1 LKQPPVSGERF
12 VKKISIGKLLLW
24 GILAGAVLFSAARC
38 EAFRFVVTGD
48 TRGSDNGVNAVIL
61 AEMAQATIDEAADFI
76 VVTGD
81 LVNGSTDPMIL
92 QSQFTAWRNVMQPL
106 YDADIGVYVCRGNH
120 DTGSKASW
128 DAVFSGSYAMP
139 DNGPAGEENITY
151 SFVHEN
157 GSFIVLDQYG
167 AHLNR
172 VNQAWLDTEF
182 ASNAL
187 PHVFVFG
194 HVPAFSVYHPD
205 CLDDY
210 PDARNR
216 FWHSVASGCGRIY
229 FTGHDHFYNH
239 ARIDDGDGNA
249 DNDLHQIITGA
260 GGAPMYD
267 WNGIY
272 GGNNGGW
279 IPQLVFHEKEYS
291 YVVADVEGLTVTLTM
306 KYRTAP
312 GMYRDGGD
320 GFTFTYV
327 DFDGDG
333 RGETCD
339 NCPAVPNA
347 GQEDGDVD
355 GVGDA
360 CDNCPADPNQ
370 TQADTLPPGG
380 NGIGDACDCEGD
392 FDGDTDC
399 DGTDAALFMVDFGR
413 SIVQR
418 PCISGTPCNGDFF
431 CDGDVDGTDAAVL
444 KEDFGRGLLN
454 ESCPGRAQGAWCAY

>member
-1 LKQPPVSGERF
+1 
-12 VKKISIGKLLLW
+12 VKKTEICKLLMW
-24 GILAGAVLFSAARC
+24 VMITGAVLFSVARC

-61 AEMAQATIDEAADFI
+61 GEMARAAIDEAADFI

-81 LVNGSTDPMIL
+81 LVNGSTDPVVL
-92 QSQFTAWRNVMQPL
+92 QSQLTAWRNVMQPL
-106 YDADIGVYVCRGNH
+106 YDANIGVYPCRGNH
-120 DTGSKASW
+120 DTGSKAAW
-128 DAVFSGSYAMP
+128 DAVFSGSYALP
-139 DNGPAGEENITY
+139 GNGPSGEENITY

-157 GSFIVLDQYG
+157 GSFVVLDQYG
-167 AHLNR
+167 SHLNR
-172 VNQAWLDTEF
+172 VNQAWLDTEL
-182 ASNAL
+182 ASNTE
-187 PHVFVFG
+187 PHVFIFG
-194 HVPAFSVYHPD
+194 HVPAFSVYHLD
-205 CLDDY
+205 CLDDH

-216 FWHSVASGCGRIY
+216 FWQSIASGCGRIY

-267 WNGIY
+267 WNGVY
-272 GGNNGGW
+272 GGDNGGW
-279 IPQLVFHEKEYS
+279 TPRLVFHEKEYS
-291 YVVADVEGLTVTLTM
+291 YILAEVDDLTVTLTF
-306 KYRTAP
+306 KHRTAP
-312 GMYRDGGD
+312 GVYQAGGD
-320 GFTFTYV
+320 IFTFTYA
-327 DFDGDG
+327 DTDEDG
-333 RGETCD
+333 RGESCD

-347 GQEDGDVD
+347 GQEDGDGD

-399 DGTDAALFMVDFGR
+399 DGTDASAFKADFGR
-413 SIVQR
+413 SLIEHHCQ
-418 PCISGTPCNGDFF
+418 IGDPCNGDFE
-431 CDGDVDGTDAAVL
+431 CDGDVDGTDASVFKA
-444 KEDFGRGLLN
+444 DFGRSSFN
-454 ESCPGRAQGAWCAY
+454 RSCATDVSGDWCSY